1 MTTFRRELPAKANW
15 IRPVDVKALDAYRIW
30 LRCSDGSAGM
40 VDLSDLVG
48 RGVFAAWNDP
58 RFFKEVRLGQAGA
71 VAWGEDIELCPDAL
85 YMQLTGKPL
94 EEVIPGLASQA
105 DQDAL
110 PDFPQPCRYVRVC
123 RTPFLYEPSPPSGA
137 RSSFPS
143 RSTSPLCRSWSSTS
157 RNRRAILGPA
167 CLYPKGRAASVTAS
181 ASSMP

>member
-30 LRCSDGSAGM
+30 LRYSDGSAGV

-110 PDFPQPCRYVRVC
+110 PDFPQPCRYGMNSQIGIWCFHLSLRAWKA
-123 RTPFLYEPSPPSGA
+123 G
-137 RSSFPS
+137 FPA
-143 RSTSPLCRSWSSTS
+143 T
-157 RNRRAILGPA
+157 
-167 CLYPKGRAASVTAS
+167 
-181 ASSMP
+181 